1 MSSTAVAGTIAT
13 TARVAGRFAK
23 ETSGIVVSAGLA
35 QNTVKVRVAKEE
47 WNKKI
52 KKYFKKPVHHLVHD
66 PNDSLRTGDI
76 VSIVSGW
83 RTSRHKRHVVNRII
97 APWGPPLEER
107 PPLPTPEEREA
118 EHAAKRAKKVE
129 RKELRKQTLAMEAAV
144 AKAEKKMA
152 EIKSLA
158 KDFVKDV
165 K

>member
-1 MSSTAVAGTIAT
+1 MSSTAVASTIAT
-13 TARVAGRFAK
+13 TARVAGRFVK
-23 ETSGIVVSAGLA
+23 ETNGIVVSAGLA
-35 QNTVKVRVAKEE
+35 QKTARVRVAKEE
-47 WNKKI
+47 WNKKV
-52 KKYFKKPVHHLVHD
+52 KKHFKRPEHHLVHD
-66 PNDSLRTGDI
+66 PSESLRTGDI

-83 RTSRHKRHVVNRII
+83 RTSKHKRHIVNRII

-107 PPLPTPEEREA
+107 PPLPTIEEREA

-144 AKAEKKMA
+144 AKAEKKIA